1 MYQSNIKTSQH
12 VWEKQNLV
20 TVNRRGK
27 MFDEMVCQ
35 NCGMKGRRY
44 GFETVEVSE
53 SYKIES
59 VNFCPK
65 AQKLEA
71 PKIVKVT
78 FCNAHGRVFENIT
91 PNSIHAVVEP
101 PKGYKNDHTGVWV
114 MGVGE
119 PVKLITGEFVAAY

>member
-65 AQKLEA
+65 AQKLET
-71 PKIVKVT
+71 PKLVKVT
-78 FCNAHGRVFENIT
+78 FCTHGRIFENIT
-91 PNSIHAVVEP
+91 PNSIHAAVEP
-101 PKGYKNDHTGVWV
+101 PKGYKMTIQESGLWV
-114 MGVGE
+114 SE
-119 PVKLITGEFVAAY
+119 NL

>member
-20 TVNRRGK
+20 TKATRKGL
-27 MFDEMVCQ
+27 FDEMVCE

-65 AQKLEA
+65 AKKPKI

-78 FCNAHGRVFENIT
+78 YCRAHGRVFENIT
-91 PNSIHAVVEP
+91 PNSIHDVVEP

-119 PVKLITGEFVAAY
+119 PVKLITGEFVSAD